1 MYYPTNKDAEQRE
14 SEQRIAEHYRRA
26 ESVERFAD
34 PSRFLIAAQEAKNAG
49 FNHFGEALEKL
60 GKVSQMEDKNEA

>member
-26 ESVERFAD
+26 ESVERFED
-34 PSRFLIAAQEAKNAG
+34 RSRLLIAAPIATD
-49 FNHFGEALEKL
+49 
-60 GKVSQMEDKNEA
+60 MEDDNEA